1 MTDFPA
7 LLKAL
12 SEANVDFV
20 IVGGAAATVHGSS
33 RLTQDL
39 DVVYSRSP
47 ANISRLV
54 SALAPFRPYLRGAP
68 PGLPFSWDER
78 TIHNGLNFTLIT
90 TLGAID
96 LLGEITGGWQFEN
109 LKSQSIRLD
118 IFGIRCLCL
127 SLEAL
132 IAAKRAAGRPRDLE
146 AIAEL
151 ELIRDQQ
158 NRQ

>member
-1 MTDFPA
+1 
-7 LLKAL
+7 LKAL

-20 IVGGAAATVHGSS
+20 IVGGAAATIHGSS

-39 DVVYSRSP
+39 DVVYGRSS

-68 PGLPFSWDER
+68 PGLPFSWDEQTLR
-78 TIHNGLNFTLIT
+78 NGLKFTLIMIT

-96 LLGEITGGWQFEN
+96 LLGEIAGGWQFEN
-109 LKSQSIRLD
+109 LKRQSIPLD

-151 ELIRDQQ
+151 ELIRDQR
-158 NRQ
+158 NRK

>member
-78 TIHNGLNFTLIT
+78 TIHNGLNFPLIT